1 MNIPQKTLS
10 LFSATFLIVASSLS
24 AVTTDPVGYITV
36 TINGNGGSGDAF
48 TYLGVPLHK
57 AVVASGA
64 LDTAPTA
71 HSLTDT
77 SQSWTVDEYSGAY
90 VMITSGVNEGVSAT
104 ISSNTSDTLTT
115 SEDLS
120 SLLAGNETFEIRPYT
135 TIADVFGATNSAG
148 LDGGSTAGNADT
160 ILIQAGAG
168 FDTYYYKDAGFLG
181 GTGWRSSANP
191 SIDESNTVIPF
202 GTGIIVVRKQTDD
215 IDLVISGSV
224 FGGDAITPIEEDFN
238 WKAPSI
244 PVGLTLNG
252 LFGPE
257 NEAGLDGGSAAGN
270 ADNVVVPTASGLTT
284 YYYKNAGFL
293 GGTGWRSSASPSVDE
308 GDTVFVQPGQMF
320 LINRTGGAGF
330 NLAESSPL

>member
-1 MNIPQKTLS
+1 MNIPQKILSLLAVAS
-10 LFSATFLIVASSLS
+10 LFSTVSLS
-24 AVTTDPVGYITV
+24 AVETDPVGYITV

-57 AVVASGA
+57 PVASSGA
-64 LDTAPTA
+64 LDTAPVA
-71 HSLTDT
+71 NSLTDT
-77 SQSWTVDEYSGAY
+77 SQAWTADEYAGAY
-90 VMITSGVNEGVSAT
+90 VMITSGVNEGISAT
-104 ISSNTSDTLTT
+104 ISSNTADTLTT
-115 SEDLS
+115 AEDLS
-120 SLLAGNETFEIRPYT
+120 SLLAGDETYEIRPYT

-148 LDGGSTAGNADT
+148 LDGGSTSGNADT

-168 FDTYYYKDAGFLG
+168 FNTYFYKDAGFLG
-181 GTGWRSSANP
+181 GTGWRSSASP
-191 SIDESNTVIPF
+191 SIDESNTAIPY
-202 GTGIIVVRKQTDD
+202 GTGIIVVRKQPDD
-215 IDLVISGSV
+215 LSLIISGSV
-224 FGGDAITPIEEDFN
+224 FGGDAITPVETDFN
-238 WKAPSI
+238 WMAPSI
-244 PVGLTLNG
+244 PVGLTLNS
-252 LFGPE
+252 LFGAA

-270 ADNVVVPTASGLTT
+270 ADNVVVPSSTGLTT